1 MPWGWECR
9 AKLIKQVPTKP
20 TKPRGTISSASKCPG
35 PNHYETPEIFC
46 ELQIYYIL
54 ITIVFIFISIL

>member
-20 TKPRGTISSASKCPG
+20 TTPRGIVSSASKCPG

-46 ELQIYYIL
+46 KL
-54 ITIVFIFISIL
+54 FIFISML